1 MAEDAYLAQRKLLT
15 RDLEAL
21 PIPDDRV
28 PSDEAIALA
37 SRVGELWGEMTDEER
52 RRFVEE
58 WFEDLRLGRDG
69 AIAVRARE
77 TYREIVFSALD
88 AWWRSDPSR
97 HGAATPHGVALVDAV
112 RPEVA
117 LISVGAGNRY
127 GHPTP
132 ETLAA
137 LSRITTFR
145 TDRDGTVEV
154 TLDGPGLVVRAHA
167 NGLPP
172 PRRGSVPY
180 APARR

>member
-1 MAEDAYLAQRKLLT
+1 MLGFAAGD
-15 RDLEAL
+15 
-21 PIPDDRV
+21 
-28 PSDEAIALA
+28 A
-37 SRVGELWGEMTDEER
+37 SRIKSRGSH
-52 RRFVEE
+52 
-58 WFEDLRLGRDG
+58 
-69 AIAVRARE
+69 AHAVR
-77 TYREIVFSALD
+77 
-88 AWWRSDPSR
+88 
-97 HGAATPHGVALVDAV
+97 LVEVV

-137 LSRITTFR
+137 LRAVTTLR

-154 TLDGPGLVVRAHA
+154 ALDGTGLVVRAHA

-180 APARR
+180 APSRR

>member
-1 MAEDAYLAQRKLLT
+1 MGLSAAEIEAVVREIAPVLTGGWVQKIHQPTPHAITLAQ
-15 RDLEAL
+15 
-21 PIPDDRV
+21 
-28 PSDEAIALA
+28 
-37 SRVGELWGEMTDEER
+37 
-52 RRFVEE
+52 
-58 WFEDLRLGRDG
+58 
-69 AIAVRARE
+69 
-77 TYREIVFSALD
+77 
-88 AWWRSDPSR
+88 
-97 HGAATPHGVALVDAV
+97 AV

-132 ETLAA
+132 DTLAA
-137 LSRITTFR
+137 LGGITTFR

-154 TLDGPGLVVRAHA
+154 SLDGPGLVVRAHA